1 MNAGAIGFLVLLSL
15 SVLAALIFHW
25 RIRDYTRASCG
36 AALVTTIAFQVVGFV
51 YLGRLDAFFLV
62 ALVTGGVLGL
72 TVALIVGL
80 PFLITRRKAKNPRA
94 R

>member
-25 RIRDYTRASCG
+25 RISDYMRASCG
-36 AALVTTIAFQVVGFV
+36 AALVTTIAFQVIGFV